1 MESFIAKRKEALL
14 VVYAR
19 KQPRLTKATS
29 FYRPD
34 LAPPSGL
41 DTSVPALS
49 PAAPPALS
57 LACPVSLARQQ
68 VPVRTQACD
77 HVQTFGLRGILF
89 SMKFIDLL
97 SHKSFTKVAPEP
109 SNSPA
114 TTFSLLP
121 SSSVCCPLCRKSGP
135 LYVDRPLADALAAL
149 APSVTYVSF
158 TEGGK
163 VVTAEEQ
170 IDHGVITVTDSP
182 YNLFN
187 SSTLPGR
194 PATPFLPA
202 TIDAF
207 SFQLL
212 KEKAAR
218 PAIRSVTPKLL
229 VDLWFPAIGGPAWT
243 GWRRRW
249 GSAGTAASPPS
260 T

>member
-19 KQPRLTKATS
+19 DLPRITKATS

-34 LAPPSGL
+34 LAPPSGP
-41 DTSVPALS
+41 DASVLALS

-68 VPVRTQACD
+68 VPVRTMACD

-97 SHKSFTKVAPEP
+97 SHKSFTKVALGP

-114 TTFSLLP
+114 TPFSLDENF
-121 SSSVCCPLCRKSGP
+121 CCPLCRKSGP

-149 APSVTYVSF
+149 APNVTYVSF

-170 IDHGVITVTDSP
+170 TDHGVITVTDSP

-187 SSTLPGR
+187 SCGYPGR
-194 PATPFLPA
+194 PASPFLPA

-207 SFQLL
+207 SFQAL
-212 KEKAAR
+212 KESAAR
-218 PAIRSVTPKLL
+218 PAIRRPSLDRLAEAVGVRRYRRLST
-229 VDLWFPAIGGPAWT
+229 VDLT
-243 GWRRRW
+243 VE
-249 GSAGTAASPPS
+249 SPR
-260 T
+260 